1 MALDVPGPAR
11 LAESLSGIVNGALF
25 VHMIVTLS
33 SHHNFLFI
41 TLHLPLT
48 LLYNTHSLSFF
59 PSFFLFLSLSFS
71 FFLSLSFSISIY
83 LSTFALFLL
92 LRMRLC
98 AILST
103 SLKIMMPV
111 PT

>member
-48 LLYNTHSLSFF
+48 LSYNTHT
-59 PSFFLFLSLSFS
+59 LSLS
-71 FFLSLSFSISIY
+71 FFLSLSLSLFLSFSLSLSLSLSLSIY
-83 LSTFALFLL
+83 LPSLCFPYLECVSVPFCQLL
-92 LRMRLC
+92 
-98 AILST
+98 
-103 SLKIMMPV
+103 
-111 PT
+111 

>member
-59 PSFFLFLSLSFS
+59 PSFFLFLSL
-71 FFLSLSFSISIY
+71 FFLSFSLSLSLSLSIY
-83 LSTFALFLL
+83 LPSLCFSYLECVSVPFCQLF
-92 LRMRLC
+92 
-98 AILST
+98 
-103 SLKIMMPV
+103 
-111 PT
+111 